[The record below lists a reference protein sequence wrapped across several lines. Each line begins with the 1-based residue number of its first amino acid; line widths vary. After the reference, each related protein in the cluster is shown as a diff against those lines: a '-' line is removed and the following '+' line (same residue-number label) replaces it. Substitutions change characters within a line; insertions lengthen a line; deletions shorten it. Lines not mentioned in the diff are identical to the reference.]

1 MKKLLALVC
10 AAAVA
15 LGLPGCGQKAESTPT
30 SSLPQDAVLPLVDQA
45 DPEQAMEAIYA
56 EVEIRDVQ
64 QADDQILLEKFFIDP
79 SQLESYTVWY
89 TSGLYGI
96 ADVFILKP
104 LPGEGEQELAIL
116 REHPRNTGIFHCYS
130 GSVESLR
137 EVLDLGW
144 SISIGGVVTFKN
156 ARVLREVAAA
166 VPADRLM
173 LETDSPYLA
182 PTPDRGKRNAP
193 LYLPEIAAEI
203 AALRGIT
210 PEEVERITDEN
221 ALRMFK
227 MA

>member
-30 SSLPQDAVLPLVDQA
+30 SSLHQDAVLPLVDQA

-104 LPGEGEQELAIL
+104 LPGAGEQELAIL
-116 REHPRNTGIFHCYS
+116 REQLEQVKLNLS
-130 GSVESLR
+130 R
-137 EVLDLGW
+137 EVENYDIYNA
-144 SISIGGVVTFKN
+144 SQIVQEAPIFEQGGYLIMLMVEDTDA
-156 ARVLREVAAA
+156 ARRVIDQYI
-166 VPADRLM
+166 P
-173 LETDSPYLA
+173 
-182 PTPDRGKRNAP
+182 K
-193 LYLPEIAAEI
+193 
-203 AALRGIT
+203 
-210 PEEVERITDEN
+210 
-221 ALRMFK
+221 
-227 MA
+227 